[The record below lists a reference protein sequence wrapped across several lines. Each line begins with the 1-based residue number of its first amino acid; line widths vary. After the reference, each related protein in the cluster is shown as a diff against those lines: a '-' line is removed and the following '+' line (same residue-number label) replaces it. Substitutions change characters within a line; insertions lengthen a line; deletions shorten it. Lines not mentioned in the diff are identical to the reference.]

1 LWPTPPQEQT
11 SFATDRREGPNP
23 LAFTRS
29 LPYRRPM
36 KPQSLQHLAEHLR
49 QFAAER
55 DWEQFHSP
63 KNLAMALSVEV
74 AEIVEHFQWLTEQQS
89 RDLEPA
95 KRAEVEQELADAL
108 IYLVRLADQLGIDL
122 LEAAE
127 RKLAVNEAKYPAER
141 VRGSPK
147 KYSEYD

>member
-1 LWPTPPQEQT
+1 
-11 SFATDRREGPNP
+11 
-23 LAFTRS
+23 
-29 LPYRRPM
+29 M
-36 KPQSLQHLAEHLR
+36 KPQSLQQLAEHLR

-89 RDLEPA
+89 RELDAA
-95 KRAEVEQELADAL
+95 KSAEVEQELADAL
-108 IYLVRLADQLGIDL
+108 IYLVRLADQLDIDL
-122 LEAAE
+122 LEAVE
-127 RKLAVNEAKYPAER
+127 RKLALNEAKYPAER